1 MLKDE
6 FMRAPSR
13 APITYHVVD
22 VPPMPPDGGPAR

>member
-13 APITYHVVD
+13 TPITDHIVD
-22 VPPMPPDGGPAR
+22 VPPMPPDTGVAR